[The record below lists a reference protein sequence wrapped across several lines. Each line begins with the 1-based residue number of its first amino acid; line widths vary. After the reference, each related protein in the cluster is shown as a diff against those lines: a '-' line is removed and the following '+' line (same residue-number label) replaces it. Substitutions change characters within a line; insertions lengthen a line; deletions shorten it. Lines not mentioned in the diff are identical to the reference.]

1 MPKLKYNVK
10 LSDDEKKRLKK
21 IIKNGVA
28 PAREIL
34 RANILLATDD
44 SRVPKLTVAQVAER
58 YQSTSTTVQTIR
70 KEYALSE
77 LESTIKRKKRE
88 TPPIEPKITG
98 DVEAHII
105 ALSCST
111 PPDGFSKWTVRLL
124 ADKTVELGYIDSIS
138 YVSVST
144 VLKKRI
150 KASSA

>member
-1 MPKLKYNVK
+1 MPKLKYNVR
-10 LSDDEKKRLKK
+10 LTDDEKKQLKK
-21 IIKNGVA
+21 LIKNGVA
-28 PAREIL
+28 SAREIM
-34 RANILLATDD
+34 RANILLATNNN
-44 SRVPKLTVAQVAER
+44 RVPKLTVAQVAER
-58 YQSTSTTVQTIR
+58 CQSTTTTVQTIR

-77 LESTIKRKKRE
+77 LESTIKRKKRDK
-88 TPPIEPKITG
+88 PPIEPKITG

-105 ALSCST
+105 ALSCSA

-150 KASSA
+150 KASST